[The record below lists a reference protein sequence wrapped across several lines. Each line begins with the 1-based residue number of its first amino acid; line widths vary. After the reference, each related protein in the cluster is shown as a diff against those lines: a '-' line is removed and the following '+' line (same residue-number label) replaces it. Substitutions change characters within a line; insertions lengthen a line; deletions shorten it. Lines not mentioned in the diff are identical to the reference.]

1 MQHHL
6 VDENLKD
13 YYARRAHE
21 YERVYDKPERQA
33 DLASLR
39 ESIPSLLDG
48 RNVLEIACGTGFW
61 TQFVATR
68 AASVLATGVNE
79 EVLEHARRKSYSRD
93 NVVFELLDIY
103 AEQDLP
109 RRFDAG
115 LAAFWW
121 SHVPRQSLG
130 RFFDHYHR
138 WLQPD
143 ALVVFLDN
151 RYVQGS
157 STPLSRS
164 DEHGNTY
171 QTRTL
176 DDDQLRGTQE
186 HPRRVGAGERAGKQC
201 AGAGVCGAGLLLVP
215 ELPGGR
221 DLEGQISN
229 LSLGLRYTLPCQ
241 QRSKSLRRN
250 VSHWLICSR
259 AMNSSGLWA
268 WSMLPGP
275 HTTAGMP
282 PS

>member
-1 MQHHL
+1 MQHHS

-39 ESIPSLLDG
+39 EGIPSLLDG

-68 AASVLATGVNE
+68 AASVLATDVNE
-79 EVLEHARRKSYSRD
+79 EVLEHARRKSYPRD

-109 RRFDAG
+109 RRFNAG

-130 RFFDHYHR
+130 RFVDHFHR

-176 DDDQLRGTQE
+176 DDGTSYE
-186 HPRRVGAGERAGKQC
+186 VLKNIPGESELASVLGNYARALEYVELDYFWYLSYRV
-201 AGAGVCGAGLLLVP
+201 AGAL
-215 ELPGGR
+215 
-221 DLEGQISN
+221 
-229 LSLGLRYTLPCQ
+229 
-241 QRSKSLRRN
+241 
-250 VSHWLICSR
+250 
-259 AMNSSGLWA
+259 
-268 WSMLPGP
+268 
-275 HTTAGMP
+275 
-282 PS
+282 